1 MGHRLSAVRGHNR
14 PRAAGR
20 RSYGGYQTSGTDAL
34 ARTRR
39 RLFWPFVGPALALY
53 VLFFV
58 GPALSGVWISLHSWR
73 GSGDEMSFAGLAN
86 YRRLW
91 NDDAFTGALFNSL
104 KILTVCGV
112 AIFLLAFAIT
122 MVLREMRF
130 RRALR
135 SLLFFPYIVSPIAIG
150 VGLGL
155 LLDPAGLVNASLRG
169 VGLDSLAQPWLS
181 PDHLLTTILI
191 GIVWVSTGFYVILIS
206 AGMDRIPRYFY
217 EDAELAGANR
227 FQQFRHVTLP
237 LSWDVISVAAVL
249 WVINSLKIFEF
260 IYAFVGTGDSPP
272 AQARTVPIYQFLMT
286 SGGRNPAYQMGYGC
300 AMGVVMVALVT
311 VLVVLLRRVMRRD
324 AITF

>member
-1 MGHRLSAVRGHNR
+1 MTSTTTLPRGRSRSRVTGLAKQGSQADPLS
-14 PRAAGR
+14 
-20 RSYGGYQTSGTDAL
+20 
-34 ARTRR
+34 RTRKK
-39 RLFWPFVGPALALY
+39 LFWPFVGPALALY

-58 GPALSGVWISLHSWR
+58 APALSGVWISLHSWR
-73 GSGDEMSFAGLAN
+73 GSGDEMRYTGLAN

-91 NDDAFTGALFNSL
+91 NDEAFTGALANSL
-104 KILTVCGV
+104 LILAICGV
-112 AIFLLAFAIT
+112 AIFVLAFTIT
-122 MVLREMRF
+122 MVLREMRW
-130 RRALR
+130 RRGLR
-135 SLLFFPYIVSPIAIG
+135 SLMFFPYIVSPIAIG

-169 VGLDSLAQPWLS
+169 VGLDALAKPWLS
-181 PDHLLTTILI
+181 PDHLFATILT

-206 AGMDRIPRYFY
+206 AGMDRIPTYFY
-217 EDAELAGANR
+217 EDSQLAGATP
-227 FQQFRHVTLP
+227 FQQFWHVTLP
-237 LSWDVISVAAVL
+237 LSWDVIAVSAVL

-324 AITF
+324 AVTF